1 MENGAPQLVA
11 RDLRRSFRM
20 GPRRIEVLR
29 GISMEVQRSEAVF
42 LVGASGA
49 GKTTLLYT
57 LAGLERPE
65 GGTVDFEGQRPYTG
79 SSQAQAQ
86 IRNTQMGFVFQSYFL
101 LPELTALENVMLP
114 GMIGGSVRESAAEES
129 LRSVGLGERLQHLPA
144 ELSGGEQQRVAI
156 ARALVNDPAIVFA
169 DEPTGNLDSK
179 TGDAIMDLLL
189 SLAAG
194 TSEIFFVLTKTTAD
208 RDGTTLVEEPRK
220 TTRTVKPANE
230 SGPAKAAKSLTIFLD
245 GEFVPEGDAKVSVFD
260 HGLLYGDGIFEGIR
274 FYNGGVFRLEEHL
287 ERLWD
292 SARSICLEVPMS
304 RSEMTE
310 ALLETIRKNDLRD
323 GYIRLIVTRGV
334 GNLGLNPAQ
343 CKRPSVIIIATTIV
357 LYPAEMYHR

>member
-1 MENGAPQLVA
+1 
-11 RDLRRSFRM
+11 M

-65 GGTVDFEGQRPYTG
+65 EGTVEFEGQRLYTG

-86 IRNTQMGFVFQSYFL
+86 VRNTQMGFVFQSYFL

-114 GMIGGSVRESAAEES
+114 GMIGGRVRESAAEES

-189 SLAAG
+189 SLGRERKKTLLVVTHDPRLAALG
-194 TSEIFFVLTKTTAD
+194 DRQLHMVDGVL
-208 RDGTTLVEEPRK
+208 E
-220 TTRTVKPANE
+220 
-230 SGPAKAAKSLTIFLD
+230 
-245 GEFVPEGDAKVSVFD
+245 
-260 HGLLYGDGIFEGIR
+260 
-274 FYNGGVFRLEEHL
+274 
-287 ERLWD
+287 
-292 SARSICLEVPMS
+292 
-304 RSEMTE
+304 
-310 ALLETIRKNDLRD
+310 
-323 GYIRLIVTRGV
+323 
-334 GNLGLNPAQ
+334 
-343 CKRPSVIIIATTIV
+343 
-357 LYPAEMYHR
+357 